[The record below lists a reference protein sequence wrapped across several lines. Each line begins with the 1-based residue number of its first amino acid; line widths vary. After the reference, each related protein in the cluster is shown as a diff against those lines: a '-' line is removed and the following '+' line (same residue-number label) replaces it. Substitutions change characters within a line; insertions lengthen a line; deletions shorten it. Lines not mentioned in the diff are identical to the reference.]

1 MGMGEG
7 GDSMDQATQDEE
19 GMGGEGAPSVASEG
33 VGEEG
38 GGTQV
43 DEVEEVEEVV
53 EEEELEMVDVVR
65 DVLAIKVRCSM
76 HSLAS
81 VRRTAVQSCSVL
93 APVARGMHW

>member
-1 MGMGEG
+1 
-7 GDSMDQATQDEE
+7 
-19 GMGGEGAPSVASEG
+19 VAIQWTKRLKTRREWEARARQVSR
-33 VGEEG
+33 VRAWARR

>member
-1 MGMGEG
+1 VCLTLTLTLWSLTLTLTLSLTRSGSRWKE
-7 GDSMDQATQDEE
+7 
-19 GMGGEGAPSVASEG
+19 V
-33 VGEEG
+33 
-38 GGTQV
+38 V
-43 DEVEEVEEVV
+43 DELEEVVDEVEEVV

>member
-1 MGMGEG
+1 
-7 GDSMDQATQDEE
+7 
-19 GMGGEGAPSVASEG
+19 
-33 VGEEG
+33 
-38 GGTQV
+38 
-43 DEVEEVEEVV
+43 VEEVEEVV

>member
-1 MGMGEG
+1 M
-7 GDSMDQATQDEE
+7 
-19 GMGGEGAPSVASEG
+19 
-33 VGEEG
+33 
-38 GGTQV
+38 
-43 DEVEEVEEVV
+43 EEVV

-93 APVARGMHW
+93 APVARGMHC

>member
-38 GGTQV
+38 GAECMGGDFDKTF
-43 DEVEEVEEVV
+43 
-53 EEEELEMVDVVR
+53 
-65 DVLAIKVRCSM
+65 
-76 HSLAS
+76 
-81 VRRTAVQSCSVL
+81 
-93 APVARGMHW
+93 